1 MKKTG
6 LAIFLL
12 VVLVSSPG
20 FAFVDAI
27 VSTAKAAKD
36 EVYQKFMMV
45 KAIEQLKALR
55 DNYEASM
62 RYYAMIKKL
71 NEGKGI
77 LPNIATKVGDI
88 GDKLAK
94 EAQQQF
100 EDDWINDKG
109 YHSDLDRAIGKMD
122 DYASGKVRYAGK
134 VFSKSLEAQKEG
146 ERISHE
152 ADSLDSKNTQKMMLK
167 TQALQLQLAAQTNA
181 NMAQLLDV
189 NTRTYKLQLEAKQE
203 RLRDWDIFDKS
214 VKILQGPEKA
224 RGGN

>member
-1 MKKTG
+1 
-6 LAIFLL
+6 L
-12 VVLVSSPG
+12 SPW
-20 FAFVDAI
+20 F
-27 VSTAKAAKD
+27 
-36 EVYQKFMMV
+36 
-45 KAIEQLKALR
+45 
-55 DNYEASM
+55 
-62 RYYAMIKKL
+62 
-71 NEGKGI
+71 
-77 LPNIATKVGDI
+77 
-88 GDKLAK
+88 
-94 EAQQQF
+94 
-100 EDDWINDKG
+100 
-109 YHSDLDRAIGKMD
+109 
-122 DYASGKVRYAGK
+122 GK